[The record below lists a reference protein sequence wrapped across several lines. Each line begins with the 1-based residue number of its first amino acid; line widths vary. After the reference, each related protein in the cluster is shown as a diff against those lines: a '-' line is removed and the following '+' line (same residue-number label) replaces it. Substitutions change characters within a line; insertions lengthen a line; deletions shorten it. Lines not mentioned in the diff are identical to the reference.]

1 MAETSTQTKT
11 ASAAYAERAADIE
24 RLIDLI
30 KGELA
35 VHAVQ
40 AKGAPNNWGYAGDL
54 GKIRSDLIDT
64 YRFISQREFASTP
77 HGKDQ

>member
-1 MAETSTQTKT
+1 MAKTETT

-40 AKGAPNNWGYAGDL
+40 AKGAPTNWGYAGDL
-54 GKIRSDLIDT
+54 GKVRGDLIET
-64 YRFISQREFASTP
+64 YRFISRKEFTR
-77 HGKDQ
+77 